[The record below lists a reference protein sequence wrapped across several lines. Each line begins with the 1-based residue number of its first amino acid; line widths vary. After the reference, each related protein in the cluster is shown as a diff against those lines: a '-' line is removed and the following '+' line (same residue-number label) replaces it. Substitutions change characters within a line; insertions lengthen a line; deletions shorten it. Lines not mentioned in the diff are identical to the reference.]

1 MPYFYVEEEVFV
13 LFIKK
18 NKKEKETQ
26 GNPAGFDSYLM
37 GM

>member
-18 NKKEKETQ
+18 TKKKKKHRVIQ
-26 GNPAGFDSYLM
+26 PALTPI
-37 GM
+37 

>member
-1 MPYFYVEEEVFV
+1 MWRKKYLFY
-13 LFIKK
+13 LLK
-18 NKKEKETQ
+18 KKEKETQ